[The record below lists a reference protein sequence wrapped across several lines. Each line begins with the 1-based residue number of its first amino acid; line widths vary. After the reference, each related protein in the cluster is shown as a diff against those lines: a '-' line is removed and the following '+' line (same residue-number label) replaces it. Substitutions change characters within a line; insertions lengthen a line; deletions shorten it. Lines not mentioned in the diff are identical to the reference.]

1 MTGICKIAM
10 ILLLM
15 GAVPVAAAEWVQESP
30 GQKAYYDADGR
41 LERVEIDADRD
52 GRFEIEER
60 YADRRRVERREDH
73 DGDGIWERRYSWEKD
88 GSAVLREEGRKGK
101 IQTTWYE
108 PGGAI
113 RRIEKDSDRDGKPDA
128 VWEYR
133 QGKLHKVSRP
143 RGTWYYRDGRL
154 SRAELSDKQSGRIER
169 IEYYGAGG
177 QIEKA
182 EELATDGQVRCRW
195 YYDPQGKPLRT
206 EEDLNGDGKIDSR
219 REFNK
224 NGAIERLT
232 DADQNGVAEIRERY
246 SPDGRFLSREEDLD
260 QDGKYDLRTGKIKEN

>member
-1 MTGICKIAM
+1 VTGNWMIAM
-10 ILLLM
+10 ILLLLTA
-15 GAVPVAAAEWVQESP
+15 GPAAAAEWVQESP

-60 YADRRRVERREDH
+60 YADSWRVERREDL
-73 DGDGIWERRYSWEKD
+73 DGDGTWERRFTWEKD

-143 RGTWYYRDGRL
+143 RGTWYYKDGRL
-154 SRAELSDKQSGRIER
+154 SRAELSDKRSGRIASNITATE
-169 IEYYGAGG
+169 AGS
-177 QIEKA
+177 K
-182 EELATDGQVRCRW
+182 R
-195 YYDPQGKPLRT
+195 PK
-206 EEDLNGDGKIDSR
+206 S
-219 REFNK
+219 
-224 NGAIERLT
+224 
-232 DADQNGVAEIRERY
+232 
-246 SPDGRFLSREEDLD
+246 
-260 QDGKYDLRTGKIKEN
+260 